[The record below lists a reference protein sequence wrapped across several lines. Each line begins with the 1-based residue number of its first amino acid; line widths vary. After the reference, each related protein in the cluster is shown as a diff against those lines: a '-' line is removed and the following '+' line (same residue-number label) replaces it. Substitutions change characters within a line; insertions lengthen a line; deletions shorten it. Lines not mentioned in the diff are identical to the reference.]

1 MCGDG
6 RNSLTQVWKWAYCMS
21 AGGRVNQ
28 LGKNDLVDGIATGAV
43 RLEELDEAVS
53 EQAGAAGL
61 EYGDGPEY

>member
-1 MCGDG
+1 M
-6 RNSLTQVWKWAYCMS
+6 
-21 AGGRVNQ
+21 NQ

-43 RLEELDEAVS
+43 RLEELDEAVA